1 MFAPFT
7 ICEVLLE
14 GVISHY
20 NECERTD
27 PTRSSRRARKLTEP
41 SLVSDINTTCKVPT
55 YIYLYVRR
63 DLRIYDG
70 FILQVR

>member
-14 GVISHY
+14 GVISDHS
-20 NECERTD
+20 ECEWND

-55 YIYLYVRR
+55 
-63 DLRIYDG
+63 
-70 FILQVR
+70 FTCM

>member
-20 NECERTD
+20 NEYGWND

-41 SLVSDINTTCKVPT
+41 SLTERVSDINTTCKVLT
-55 YIYLYVRR
+55 YITCM
-63 DLRIYDG
+63 
-70 FILQVR
+70 

>member
-20 NECERTD
+20 CECEWND

-41 SLVSDINTTCKVPT
+41 SLTERVSDINTTCKVHTLP
-55 YIYLYVRR
+55 VCEA
-63 DLRIYDG
+63 
-70 FILQVR
+70 